1 MHGYSSMLPASASAS
16 AAAGR
21 AVVAE
26 AERIVRAEDG
36 RETGRAR
43 RRARREALRE
53 EKRRLALEERER
65 KAAAAKAGEER
76 QRLAAAGLRKSMLD
90 RIRERGAACGGNVM
104 EKVFAAVPDPRDPRG
119 VRHSLASVLAL
130 VLMAMTSGC
139 TTLIAVT
146 CWIAAA
152 DQELLAA
159 AGARVLPDG
168 TRAAPCGKTVSRL
181 LALADPGITDACAC
195 RYLADG
201 DRALQAAGHGQDQDR
216 REQGSPEGE
225 EEGRAPVLMPQVISD
240 GKYVRGARRPD
251 GTTLILLSAATPG
264 GVTLAQREIPSK
276 TNEVTQIGPM
286 LRELDEY
293 YPLAGHVLTADA
305 LHTTEDFADL
315 ARNLGAGAVLTVKD
329 NQPTLRAALENALWA
344 HAAVHVTRDKGH
356 GRAETRSHLVMD
368 APEEVKALFPPAEQV
383 ARVVRT
389 RTVTSWLSDGHTRTR
404 VTRTCT
410 ETVYLIITMPAREA
424 PPEHIAVYIR
434 RHWSIEN
441 RVHHVRDVTL
451 REDSS
456 QVKTG
461 SRPRVLVSLRNL
473 STGHIRQSGHDKIAA
488 TLRGTGHDND
498 LLLAITRL

>member
-1 MHGYSSMLPASASAS
+1 LHAYSSMLPASAPAP
-16 AAAGR
+16 AGDEQ
-21 AVVAE
+21 AVLAE
-26 AERIVRAEDG
+26 AGRIVREEEG
-36 RETGRAR
+36 RELKREQRKAR
-43 RRARREALRE
+43 
-53 EKRRLALEERER
+53 KQDKQRLAR
-65 KAAAAKAGEER
+65 EER
-76 QRLAAAGLRKSMLD
+76 QRKAAEQMERDEQLRRAAGRQRQAVLD
-90 RIRERGAACGGNVM
+90 RIRERGAACGGRIM

-119 VRHSLASVLAL
+119 VRHSLACILAL
-130 VLMAMTSGC
+130 VMTAMICGNE
-139 TTLIAVT
+139 TLIAVT
-146 CWIAAA
+146 CWISAA

-168 TRAAPCGKTVSRL
+168 TRQAPCPRTVTRVL
-181 LALADPGITDACAC
+181 GAADPDAVDDAVC

-201 DRALQAAGHGQDQDR
+201 ERALQAADDQEQQQQDQ
-216 REQGSPEGE
+216 E
-225 EEGRAPVLMPQVISD
+225 EEGEGEGAPALMPQVISD

-286 LRELDEY
+286 LRELDKY
-293 YPLAGHVLTADA
+293 YSLAGHVLTADA
-305 LHTTEDFADL
+305 LHTTGDFADL
-315 ARNLGAGAVLTVKD
+315 ARDLGAGAVLTVKD
-329 NQPTLRAALENALWA
+329 NQPTLRALLENALWA
-344 HAAVHVTRDKGH
+344 HAACHVTRDKGH

-368 APEEVKALFPPAEQV
+368 APEEVKALLPPAEQV

-473 STGHIRQSGHDKIAA
+473 GTGLIRQSGHDKIAA
-488 TLRGTGHDND
+488 TLRSAGHDND
-498 LLLAITRL
+498 LLQAIARL

>member
-1 MHGYSSMLPASASAS
+1 MRAYSSTLPASAPAP
-16 AAAGR
+16 AGDEQ
-21 AVVAE
+21 AVLAE
-26 AERIVRAEDG
+26 AERIVREEEE
-36 RETGRAR
+36 RELKREQRKAR
-43 RRARREALRE
+43 
-53 EKRRLALEERER
+53 KQDKQRLAREERER
-65 KAAAAKAGEER
+65 KAAEQLERDEQLRRAAGR
-76 QRLAAAGLRKSMLD
+76 QRQAMPD
-90 RIRERGAACGGNVM
+90 RIRERGAACGGRIT

-119 VRHSLASVLAL
+119 VRHSLACILAL
-130 VLMAMTSGC
+130 VMTAMICGNE
-139 TTLIAVT
+139 TLIAVT
-146 CWIAAA
+146 CWISAA
-152 DQELLAA
+152 DQDLLAA

-168 TRAAPCGKTVSRL
+168 TRQAPCPRTVTRVLGAAAP
-181 LALADPGITDACAC
+181 DAVDDAVC

-201 DRALQAAGHGQDQDR
+201 ERALQAAGPGDGP
-216 REQGSPEGE
+216 EQQEEEEQENKEE
-225 EEGRAPVLMPQVISD
+225 EEGAPTLMPQVISD

-286 LRELDEY
+286 LRELDKY
-293 YPLAGHVLTADA
+293 YSLAGHVLTADA
-305 LHTTEDFADL
+305 LHTTGDFADL
-315 ARNLGAGAVLTVKD
+315 ARDLGAGAVLTVKD
-329 NQPTLRAALENALWA
+329 NQPTLRALLENALWA
-344 HAAVHVTRDKGH
+344 HAACHVTRDKGH

-404 VTRTCT
+404 ATRTCT

-473 STGHIRQSGHDKIAA
+473 GTGLIRQSGHDKIAA
-488 TLRGTGHDND
+488 TLRSAGHDND
-498 LLLAITRL
+498 LLLAIARL

>member
-1 MHGYSSMLPASASAS
+1 LHAYSSMLPASAPAP
-16 AAAGR
+16 AGDEQ
-21 AVVAE
+21 AVLAE
-26 AERIVRAEDG
+26 AERVVREEQE
-36 RETGRAR
+36 RELKREQ
-43 RRARREALRE
+43 RRARKQ
-53 EKRRLALEERER
+53 EKQRLAREERER
-65 KAAAAKAGEER
+65 KAAEQRER
-76 QRLAAAGLRKSMLD
+76 DEQLRRAAGWQRQAMLD
-90 RIRERGAACGGNVM
+90 RIRERGAACGGKIM

-119 VRHSLASVLAL
+119 VRHSPACILAL
-130 VLMAMTSGC
+130 VMTAMICGNE
-139 TTLIAVT
+139 TLIAVT
-146 CWIAAA
+146 CWISAA
-152 DQELLAA
+152 DQDLLAA
-159 AGARVLPDG
+159 AGARAFPDG
-168 TRAAPCGKTVSRL
+168 TRQAPCPRTVTRVL
-181 LALADPGITDACAC
+181 GAVDPDAVDDAVC

-201 DRALQAAGHGQDQDR
+201 ERALQAAGPGDGQ
-216 REQGSPEGE
+216 EQQQE
-225 EEGRAPVLMPQVISD
+225 EEGEQEDKEEEEGAPALMPQVISD

-286 LRELDEY
+286 LRELGKY

-315 ARNLGAGAVLTVKD
+315 ARDLGAGAVLTVKD

-344 HAAVHVTRDKGH
+344 HAAVCVTRGKGH
-356 GRAETRSHLVMD
+356 GRVETRSHLVME

-404 VTRTCT
+404 VTRTGT

-441 RVHHVRDVTL
+441 RVHYVRDVTL

-456 QVKTG
+456 QVKTD
-461 SRPRVLVSLRNL
+461 SRPRALVSLRNL
-473 STGHIRQSGHDKIAA
+473 STGLIRQSGHDKIAA
-488 TLRGTGHDND
+488 TLRNAGHDND

>member
-1 MHGYSSMLPASASAS
+1 LRGYSSMLPASAPAP
-16 AAAGR
+16 AGDEQ
-21 AVVAE
+21 AVLAE
-26 AERIVRAEDG
+26 AERIVWEEED
-36 RETGRAR
+36 RELKREQ
-43 RRARREALRE
+43 RRARKQ
-53 EKRRLALEERER
+53 EKQRLAREERER
-65 KAAAAKAGEER
+65 KAAERRERDEQLRRAAGR
-76 QRLAAAGLRKSMLD
+76 QRQAVLD
-90 RIRERGAACGGNVM
+90 RIRERGAACGGSVM

-119 VRHSLASVLAL
+119 VRHSLACILAL
-130 VLMAMTSGC
+130 VMTAMICGNE
-139 TTLIAVT
+139 TLIAVT
-146 CWIAAA
+146 CWIEAA

-159 AGARVLPDG
+159 AGARVLADG
-168 TRAAPCGKTVSRL
+168 TRQAPCPRTVTRVL
-181 LALADPGITDACAC
+181 GQANPDAVDDAVC
-195 RYLADG
+195 RHLADG
-201 DRALQAAGHGQDQDR
+201 ERALQAAGPGDEQDQ
-216 REQGSPEGE
+216 QE
-225 EEGRAPVLMPQVISD
+225 EEEQEDREEEAPALMPQVISD

-286 LRELDEY
+286 LRELDKY

-305 LHTTEDFADL
+305 LHTTGDFADL
-315 ARNLGAGAVLTVKD
+315 ARDLGAGAVLTVKD

-344 HAAVHVTRDKGH
+344 HAAICVTRDKGH

-368 APEEVKALFPPAEQV
+368 APEEVKALFPPAGQV

-404 VTRTCT
+404 VTRTGT

-441 RVHHVRDVTL
+441 KSHHVRDVTL

-473 STGHIRQSGHDKIAA
+473 STGLIRQSGHHKIAA
-488 TLRGTGHDND
+488 TLRDARHDND
-498 LLLAITRL
+498 LILAITRL